1 VKDEDTKE
9 KMNKA
14 IVKIKKEKGYYYYRK
29 ICSNES
35 NPILIKMLM
44 LSIYGKQLRNQNGF
58 LYDELKKYI
67 KDKELR
73 KYFHVQ

>member
-1 VKDEDTKE
+1 
-9 KMNKA
+9 
-14 IVKIKKEKGYYYYRK
+14 
-29 ICSNES
+29 
-35 NPILIKMLM
+35 MLM